1 MTPYTQ
7 EVEEALNHADAE
19 IIEGIICADDCHHM
33 EMRALAAELRRQSQE
48 LQRARAALDG
58 WSEWIKVERDLARG
72 CHIEGV
78 CACCLDKINAYNR
91 RLEQVAL
98 TQPAQKQGVDRG

>member
-33 EMRALAAELRRQSQE
+33 EMRA
-48 LQRARAALDG
+48 
-58 WSEWIKVERDLARG
+58 
-72 CHIEGV
+72 
-78 CACCLDKINAYNR
+78 
-91 RLEQVAL
+91 
-98 TQPAQKQGVDRG
+98 AQKQEESK